1 MEILTGSSNLKKIPI
16 VIVLQVLFAV
26 ANCFADGA
34 QYADPLLRQAKEYEI
49 KAVYLYKFLL
59 FVQWPELKTANIEK
73 EPASNPE
80 KNVIRIGIV
89 GEDPFGES
97 FKEVEGKLIKS
108 KKKRL
113 VIKRFGRFKSRLD
126 LTECDLL
133 FVCASEKKVLHKILA
148 KVRGK
153 PILTVGDTAG
163 FLEAGMMINL
173 VKVGNKIRWEI
184 NRGPA
189 KQGGLK
195 ISSQLLRNALRVVE
209 APKADKKSDQEGG
222 VK

>member
-1 MEILTGSSNLKKIPI
+1 M
-16 VIVLQVLFAV
+16 
-26 ANCFADGA
+26 
-34 QYADPLLRQAKEYEI
+34 
-49 KAVYLYKFLL
+49 
-59 FVQWPELKTANIEK
+59 
-73 EPASNPE
+73 
-80 KNVIRIGIV
+80 

>member
-1 MEILTGSSNLKKIPI
+1 M
-16 VIVLQVLFAV
+16 VMMYAV
-26 ANCFADGA
+26 ANCAGDSA
-34 QYADPLLRQAKEYEI
+34 HAADPMLRRAKEYEI

-59 FVQWPELKTANIEK
+59 FVQWPEVKPADIEK
-73 EPASNPE
+73 KPASNPTE
-80 KNVIRIGIV
+80 NVITIGIV
-89 GEDPFGES
+89 GDDPFGES

-133 FVCASEKKVLHKILA
+133 FVCSSEKKILHKILEE
-148 KVRGK
+148 VRGK
-153 PILTVGDTAG
+153 PILTVGDTTG
-163 FLEAGMMINL
+163 FLEAGVMMNL
-173 VKVGNKIRWEI
+173 VEVGNKIRWEI
-184 NRGPA
+184 NRKPA
-189 KQGGLK
+189 KKAGLK
-195 ISSQLLRNALRVVE
+195 MSSQLLRNALRVVE